1 MSEASKRAMPGGS
14 VRLTVPARV
23 ANDLDRLQD
32 ALGRLAE
39 RMGHPECAS
48 GCDTL
53 FLELQREFSVSVEGE
68 LNPQPI
74 PPGIGLSQD
83 ASRIGSVEVS
93 LPDRVS
99 SDIGLLQQAVALTL
113 DKLGCSSCCSG
124 FDIAFR
130 RELDLITISE
140 DLEVKGSGRFR

>member
-68 LNPQPI
+68 LNPQPL
-74 PPGIGLSQD
+74 PPRISLSRDPKVQ
-83 ASRIGSVEVS
+83 VS

-113 DKLGCSSCCSG
+113 DKLGCPSCCSG

>member
-1 MSEASKRAMPGGS
+1 MSEAAKLTMHGGS
-14 VRLTVPARV
+14 VRLTMPAHV

-39 RMGHPECAS
+39 RMGHPQCAS

-53 FLELQREFSVSVEGE
+53 FLEVEREFRVSIEGE

-74 PPGIGLSQD
+74 PPGIGLSRD
-83 ASRIGSVEVS
+83 STRAGSVEVS
-93 LPDRVS
+93 LPERVS
-99 SDIGLLQQAVALTL
+99 WDIRSLHRAVALTL
-113 DKLGCSSCCSG
+113 EKLGCATCSSG

-130 RELDLITISE
+130 REMDRISISE
-140 DLEVKGSGRFR
+140 DLDVQGFGRFR